1 VAAAVAVRAAHVAW
15 EVLEMRRLWSG
26 VAALDGRVDDT
37 LQQQMLSSGVRLVA
51 RSCRWLLKNSEVAQD
66 IAGTIERYRQGIAQ
80 LSSHLPELVQ
90 SAPAEALQAQASGLQ
105 EAGAP
110 AELARWVAGFDT
122 LSRAFD
128 IVEVAEACRRQVS
141 EAARGYFLLGAD
153 LELDWLAS
161 KIAALPTQDRW
172 LVGARVA
179 LRDELL
185 EHHRTLC
192 IDLLLAEPIEG
203 TAEARL
209 AGWKQRNQTA
219 LEAWLRLLAELKT
232 HAESQVAMLSVALQS
247 IRKLVRA
254 ASAK

>member
-1 VAAAVAVRAAHVAW
+1 
-15 EVLEMRRLWSG
+15 
-26 VAALDGRVDDT
+26 
-37 LQQQMLSSGVRLVA
+37 
-51 RSCRWLLKNSEVAQD
+51 
-66 IAGTIERYRQGIAQ
+66 
-80 LSSHLPELVQ
+80 
-90 SAPAEALQAQASGLQ
+90 
-105 EAGAP
+105 
-110 AELARWVAGFDT
+110 
-122 LSRAFD
+122 
-128 IVEVAEACRRQVS
+128 VEVAEACRRQVS